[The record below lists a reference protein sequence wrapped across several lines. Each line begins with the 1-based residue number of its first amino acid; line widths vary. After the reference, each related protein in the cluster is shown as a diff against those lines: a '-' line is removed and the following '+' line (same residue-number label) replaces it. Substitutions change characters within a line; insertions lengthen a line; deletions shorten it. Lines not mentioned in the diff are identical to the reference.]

1 MAEKVGSKPMDITSG
16 DGVDAP
22 TGELPGQ
29 GSSAAWAV
37 TYLFSPVV
45 LVSAYLLLMP
55 WRSPETTWLQA
66 VVALVFT
73 TGLPWL
79 GVVWMRHS
87 GRVTDLHVRERSQRW
102 PVFVLAG
109 ASLLVGCGVL
119 LLLRAPAAVFTT
131 LALILAGL
139 LICLV
144 VNLRWKISVHTA
156 VAAFIWLTVFS
167 GPDWGPAAALFM
179 TLLVG
184 WSRLELRRHTP
195 GQVLAGAL
203 VGCAVFVAG
212 LALS

>member
-1 MAEKVGSKPMDITSG
+1 MDIDPG
-16 DGVDAP
+16 NDVDAT
-22 TGELPGQ
+22 TGELPRQ
-29 GSSAAWAV
+29 GSPWAWTV
-37 TYLFSPVV
+37 TYLFSPAV
-45 LVSAYLLLMP
+45 LVSVYLLLMP
-55 WRSPETTWLQA
+55 LRRPETTWLQA
-66 VVALVFT
+66 VVAMVFT

-109 ASLLVGCGVL
+109 TSLLVGCGALMLVQ
-119 LLLRAPAAVFTT
+119 APAAVFSA
-131 LALILAGL
+131 LGLILAGL

-156 VAAFIWLTVFS
+156 VAAFIWLSVFS
-167 GPDWGPAAALFM
+167 GPVWGSAAAVFM

-203 VGCAVFVAG
+203 VGGVLFIGG
-212 LALS
+212 LLLP

>member
-1 MAEKVGSKPMDITSG
+1 MDIDPG
-16 DGVDAP
+16 NDVDAA
-22 TGELPGQ
+22 TGELPRQ
-29 GSSAAWAV
+29 GSPWAWTV
-37 TYLFSPVV
+37 TYLFSPAV

-55 WRSPETTWLQA
+55 LRRPETTWLQA
-66 VVALVFT
+66 VVAMVFT

-109 ASLLVGCGVL
+109 TSLLLGCGAL
-119 LLLRAPAAVFTT
+119 MLMEAPAAVFSA
-131 LALILAGL
+131 LGLILAGL

-156 VAAFIWLTVFS
+156 VAAFIWLSVFS
-167 GPDWGPAAALFM
+167 GPAWGPAAALFM

-203 VGCAVFVAG
+203 VGCVLFTGG
-212 LALS
+212 LPLP

>member
-1 MAEKVGSKPMDITSG
+1 MDITSG
-16 DGVDAP
+16 DDVETP

-29 GSSAAWAV
+29 GAPAAWVV
-37 TYLFSPVV
+37 TYLLSPFV

-66 VVALVFT
+66 VVALAFT

-79 GVVWMRHS
+79 GVVWMRQS
-87 GRVTDLHVRERSQRW
+87 GRVTDLHIRKRSQRW

-109 ASLLVGCGVL
+109 ISLLVGCGALVL
-119 LLLRAPAAVFTT
+119 LQAPAAVFST

-144 VNLRWKISVHTA
+144 VNLRWKVSVHTA
-156 VAAFIWLTVFS
+156 VAAFIWLNVFS
-167 GPDWGPAAALFM
+167 GPDWGPAAAVFM

-195 GQVLAGAL
+195 GQVLVGAL

-212 LALS
+212 VALA